1 MESLSQN
8 SAMVGQLC
16 YKQVQKVRGQGE
28 MPFIESSRAKQW
40 LFPPTLDEMVA
51 GDHEVRFVAE
61 FVERLDL
68 RKLGIDP
75 DPAPEGRPSYSPRV
89 LLACWTYGFMVR
101 VRSTRKLEEACR
113 ERLSFMWLTGMT
125 HPDHNT
131 LWSFYKENREGVRRV
146 FKETVA
152 VAHRLEL
159 TSLVEHA
166 LDGTK
171 VQASASKERSLGKE
185 ALEKLGQRV
194 DEQIEELERQNKD
207 EEAEGG
213 GNRQLPGAL
222 RRAEDL
228 KKKIEEALQEV
239 EKNGGGEVNLTDSDA
254 KFMKGRR
261 GIEVSYNGQVVV
273 ERKGGIIVGA
283 DVVNEANDKGQLGP
297 MLGQVKENV
306 GTNAEETVAD
316 AGYYSGANIAQC
328 RREGIDVVIPDQQA
342 SSQRGPVEWAYHRSH
357 FDYEAEGDIYRCP
370 QGQVLSFT
378 HLKSRGG
385 REIRVYRGQ
394 GCETCGMRGECTRD
408 PRGRTVER
416 EPFAEE
422 VAMHAEK
429 MKGEAAQSL
438 SRRRK
443 EIVEPVIGILK
454 EQLGGGRFLLRGLKN
469 VKAEWALLCAAHNLW
484 KIFRQWW
491 APAARGGCLWWGRD
505 MAFSRAN

>member
-1 MESLSQN
+1 
-8 SAMVGQLC
+8 
-16 YKQVQKVRGQGE
+16 
-28 MPFIESSRAKQW
+28 
-40 LFPPTLDEMVA
+40 
-51 GDHEVRFVAE
+51 
-61 FVERLDL
+61 
-68 RKLGIDP
+68 
-75 DPAPEGRPSYSPRV
+75 
-89 LLACWTYGFMVR
+89 
-101 VRSTRKLEEACR
+101 
-113 ERLSFMWLTGMT
+113 MT

-152 VAHRLEL
+152 VAHRLEM

-171 VQASASKERSLGKE
+171 IQASASKERSLGKE

-213 GNRQLPGAL
+213 ANRRLPGAL

-228 KKKIEEALQEV
+228 RKKIGEALQEI
-239 EKNGGGEVNLTDSDA
+239 EKNGGGEINLTDSDA

-261 GIEVSYNGQVVV
+261 GIEVSYNGQVAVDGK
-273 ERKGGIIVGA
+273 RGIIVGA
-283 DVVNEANDKGQLGP
+283 DVVNEANDKGQLRS
-297 MLGQVKENV
+297 MLGEIKDNL
-306 GTNAEETVAD
+306 GSNAQETVTY
-316 AGYYSGANIAQC
+316 AGYYSGVNIAQC
-328 RREGIDVVIPDQQA
+328 NREGIGVVIPDQQA
-342 SSQRGPVEWAYHRSH
+342 SSQRGPEEWAYHRSH
-357 FDYEAEGDIYRCP
+357 FEYEAEADIYRCP
-370 QGQVLSFT
+370 QGQVLSFS

-385 REIRVYRGQ
+385 REIRVYRGRECKN
-394 GCETCGMRGECTRD
+394 CEARGECTRD
-408 PRGRTVER
+408 AQGRTVER

-422 VAMHAEK
+422 VAKHREK
-429 MKGEAAQSL
+429 MRGEAARDL

-454 EQLGGGRFLLRGLKN
+454 EQFEGGRFLLRGLKN
-469 VKAEWALLCAAHNLW
+469 VKAEWALLCAAYNLR

-491 APAARGGCLWWGRD
+491 APTVRGRQPAPLASSCLWWDGG